1 MIKKLTAK
9 TQELNP
15 KLPQFSS
22 SFSKCISIPPE
33 SKDVQNKKG
42 AVYALFEIS
51 GGSNFD
57 TELVSKVVSD
67 VVHDFYYE
75 SENISPIQSMEK
87 ALSETEEKV
96 SQLSNDTLISD
107 PQSTHLNFVSA
118 ILWGNV
124 VYVIKYGEAD
134 TFIMKGGE
142 VSPLE
147 MVSEGKFSSFSKL
160 AAEDEILMFCT
171 KSFSETFPMEKLLSS
186 SILENDMRPNQSCM
200 LMRLL
205 KDTSEDQ
212 EDEIDYGLGDA
223 VLKKQAREKAGKVVG
238 AISNI
243 KNGASVVLINFL
255 KVLGPVGEQISNII
269 GKVIPKRKAVL
280 ISRKI
285 TQVGGKEGKK
295 ARGWVFLVIVA
306 VLLAVSVFYTFKS
319 KIFKDQK
326 DSEKIADV
334 KPPAVEEI
342 KEPEEDRSKDT
353 ELKITRVTPEVF
365 YDIKITDV
373 DANPTEIQIVKDK
386 IVVVDKNSGKI
397 YHSDINNP
405 NFTTDPTTFQG
416 IRKATQS
423 DDFLA
428 FIDSEGY
435 KTYDILNSKTEES
448 YKMDPVTEIYPYS
461 GYIYSISNDIMT
473 RSSENNGILEGV
485 LWGQNPDFQNVR
497 SMAIAYSVYIL
508 KDNGELVNYSGGIKT
523 DFTVSG
529 LDQPFQEPVKV
540 VADLEIENI
549 YVADRG
555 NKRIV
560 VLDNK
565 GALVKQYKHD
575 DSDLWKDIRGISVS
589 SDEKT
594 IFLLDS
600 TKVYK
605 ISVEN

>member
-22 SFSKCISIPPE
+22 FFSKCISIPPE

-42 AVYALFEIS
+42 TIHALFEVS

-67 VVHDFYYE
+67 VIHDSYYE

-87 ALSETEEKV
+87 AISETEEKV

-118 ILWGNV
+118 IIWGNV

-134 TFIMKGGE
+134 TFIMNGGE

-160 AAEDEILMFCT
+160 ASEDEILIFCT
-171 KSFSETFPMEKLLSS
+171 KSFSETFPMDKLLSS
-186 SILENDMRPNQSCM
+186 SILENDMRANQSC
-200 LMRLL
+200 LLVRLL

-212 EDEIDYGLGDA
+212 GEDIDYGLGDA
-223 VLKKQAREKAGKVVG
+223 VLKNQAREKASRVVG
-238 AISNI
+238 VVSNI
-243 KNGASVVLINFL
+243 KEGTLVVLNNLL
-255 KVLGPVGEQISNII
+255 KILRPVGEQISNIVSKI
-269 GKVIPKRKAVL
+269 IPKRKAVL
-280 ISRKI
+280 ITRKI
-285 TQVGGKEGKK
+285 TQVGGKEGKR
-295 ARGWVFLVIVA
+295 ARGWIFLVIVA
-306 VLLAVSVFYTFKS
+306 VLLAISVFYTFKS

-326 DSEKIADV
+326 EN
-334 KPPAVEEI
+334 EEI
-342 KEPEEDRSKDT
+342 TQTTTPTAEVTKEPEEDRSKDV

-365 YDIKITDV
+365 YDIKIADV
-373 DANPTEIQIVKDK
+373 NANPSEIQIVKDK
-386 IVVVDKNSGKI
+386 VVVVDKNTGKI
-397 YHSDINNP
+397 YHSDISNP
-405 NFTTDPTTFQG
+405 NFTTDTSTFQG
-416 IRKATQS
+416 IRKISQS
-423 DDFLA
+423 DNFLA
-428 FIDSEGY
+428 FVDNEGY
-435 KTYDILNSKTEES
+435 KTYDILNSKIEES
-448 YKMDPVTEIYPYS
+448 YKMEPVTEIYPYS
-461 GYIYSISNDIMT
+461 GYIYSISNDIIT
-473 RSSENNGILEGV
+473 RSSENNGELEGV
-485 LWGQNPDFQNVR
+485 LWGQNQDFQNAR
-497 SMAIAYSVYIL
+497 SLAIAYSVYIL
-508 KDNGELVNYSGGIKT
+508 KDSGELVNYSGGVKT

-529 LDQPFQEPVKV
+529 LDQPFQAPVKV

-555 NKRIV
+555 NKRVV
-560 VLDNK
+560 VLDDK
-565 GALVKQYKHD
+565 GVLVKQYRHE
-575 DSDLWKDIRGISVS
+575 DSNLWKDIRSITVS

-600 TKVYK
+600 TKIYK
-605 ISVEN
+605 ISIEN